1 MELRAGTGA
10 AWVLRVII
18 TTATLATAVLLWVPS
33 LFWHWW
39 PRWCGWVAALPL
51 FLFGMWYAPRLT
63 RSLRGALAP
72 QAIHAVYGVVW
83 TREWYVPFEALR
95 TFELWTPPLHRLF
108 RCRTVVLRFAGG
120 CAWLPLLARQDADRL
135 AEWLAHRE
143 ERE

>member
-10 AWVLRVII
+10 VWVLRVILAVGAL
-18 TTATLATAVLLWVPS
+18 TAGVLLWIPS
-33 LFWHWW
+33 LFWEWW
-39 PRWCGWVAALPL
+39 PLWCGCGVALPL
-51 FLFGMWYAPRLT
+51 FLCSVWYAPRLT
-63 RSLRGALAP
+63 RSLRGVLTP

-83 TREWYVPFEALR
+83 TREWYVPLEALR
-95 TFELWTPPLHRLF
+95 TFEVWTPPLHRLF

-135 AEWLAHRE
+135 AERLARRE